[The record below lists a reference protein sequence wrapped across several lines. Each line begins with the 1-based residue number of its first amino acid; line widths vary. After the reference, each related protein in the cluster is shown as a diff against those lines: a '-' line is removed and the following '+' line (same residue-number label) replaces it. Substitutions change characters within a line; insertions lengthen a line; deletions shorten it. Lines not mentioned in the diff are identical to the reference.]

1 MVTQKI
7 IDDSLKMNVS
17 YLFSIPLYNIAFNM
31 VLKSFVINTYLYN
44 EEDEH
49 FTVLLKK
56 EALTLLENYI
66 EKNNIH
72 GYISHD
78 VVYNVIV
85 IKLDKS
91 VFFSKDVLT
100 CIEENKYGSLKNTDL
115 YKKYIKVQSDTYNS
129 LQKHIVEESDFLN
142 GLLEIKFKTNVNGY
156 WKAFN
161 IEEETVTLQKII
173 DMSTELKIQKDWILA
188 KIKNADILSKIVYED
203 VLSNAKE
210 ELVPMV
216 NSLTIIN
223 YESIYENVKGAL
235 VKKCGKPQ
243 YNIDIKGSKYPL
255 MCNFIDFKN
264 KLSKVIKKYK
274 LEDINKVETILIN
287 HVNKLQSPLLKYYI
301 EKDNSSNLASDYECY
316 VEVKPVVN
324 KIETK
329 NLF

>member
-56 EALTLLENYI
+56 EALNLVENYI
-66 EKNNIH
+66 NNNNIH
-72 GYISHD
+72 GYIDHD
-78 VVYNVIV
+78 VIYNVIV

-91 VFFSKDVLT
+91 VFFSKDVLF
-100 CIEENKYGSLKNTDL
+100 CLEQSEYKKLVDTDL
-115 YKKYIKVQSDTYNS
+115 YKKYIKIQNDTYNN
-129 LQKHIVEESDFLN
+129 LQKHIVEETDFLN
-142 GLLEIKFKTNVNGY
+142 GLLEIKFKTNVNSY

-161 IEEETVTLQKII
+161 VEEETLTLQKII
-173 DMSTELKIQKDWILA
+173 NMSTELKIQKDWLLA
-188 KIKNADILSKIVYED
+188 KINNSDLLSKTAYED

-223 YESIYENVKGAL
+223 YESIYNNVKEAL

-243 YNIDIKGSKYPL
+243 YNIEIKGSKYPL

-316 VEVKPVVN
+316 VEVKPVVSTVN
-324 KIETK
+324 KET
-329 NLF
+329 LF

>member
-142 GLLEIKFKTNVNGY
+142 GLLEIKFKTNVNNY

-203 VLSNAKE
+203 VLINAKE

-223 YESIYENVKGAL
+223 YESIYNNVKEAL

-264 KLSKVIKKYK
+264 KLNKVIKKYK